1 MGRLI
6 RGALKLTQL
15 INVIA
20 GGCLTLMMLLTVA
33 DVILRSFRRPIL
45 GTYELVS
52 FAGAI
57 VIGFALPFTSWTRGH
72 IYVDLILQSLSKP
85 LKKLLET
92 STRLLGVGFFLISGW
107 MLIKVGMKIHQTG
120 EVSFTL
126 HMPIHPIAYG
136 LGICCF
142 IQCLVY
148 LCDIVKIHGGKYE

>member
-1 MGRLI
+1 MGRVI
-6 RGALKLTQL
+6 RTVLEVSRL
-15 INVIA
+15 INIIA

-57 VIGFALPFTSWTRGH
+57 VIGFALPLTSWTKGH
-72 IYVDLILQSLSKP
+72 IYVDMIIEKLSGP
-85 LKKLLET
+85 MRKLLDT
-92 STRLLGVGFFLISGW
+92 FIKLLGFGFFLMSGW
-107 MLIKVGMKIHQTG
+107 MLIKVGMKIHLTG

-126 HMPIHPIAYG
+126 KMPIHPIAYG
-136 LGICCF
+136 LGVCCF

-148 LCDIVKIHGGKYE
+148 LCDIVRIHGRGYE

>member
-6 RGALKLTQL
+6 RTVLSLTRL
-15 INVIA
+15 INIIA
-20 GGCLTLMMLLTVA
+20 GACLTLMMLLTVA

-57 VIGFALPFTSWTRGH
+57 VIGFALPLTSWTKGH
-72 IYVDLILQSLSKP
+72 IYVDMIIEKFSDP
-85 LKKLLET
+85 VKKLFDT
-92 STRLLGVGFFLISGW
+92 FVKLLGLGFFFISGW
-107 MLIKVGMKIHQTG
+107 MLIKVGMKIHLTG

-148 LCDIVKIHGGKYE
+148 LCEIVRIHGREYE

>member
-6 RGALKLTQL
+6 RTVLKLAQL

-20 GGCLTLMMLLTVA
+20 GGFLTLMMLLTVA

-57 VIGFALPFTSWTRGH
+57 VIGFALPLTSWTKGH
-72 IYVDLILQSLSKP
+72 IYVDMILEKFPKP
-85 LKKLLET
+85 LRKFFDTCTKLM
-92 STRLLGVGFFLISGW
+92 GFGFFLISGW

-148 LCDIVKIHGGKYE
+148 LCDIVKIHGGEHE